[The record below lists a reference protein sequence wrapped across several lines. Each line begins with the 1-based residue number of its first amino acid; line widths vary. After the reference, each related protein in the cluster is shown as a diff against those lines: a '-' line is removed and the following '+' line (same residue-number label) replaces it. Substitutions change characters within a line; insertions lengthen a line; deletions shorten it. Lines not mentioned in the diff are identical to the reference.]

1 MGFSDLTA
9 FFAFVF
15 VFLAFAAGRLLF
27 PRAMS

>member
-1 MGFSDLTA
+1 MGFANLNA

-15 VFLAFAAGRLLF
+15 VFLAFVAGRLLF